1 MNQGLR
7 GKAIAFLVFVA
18 LWLDGSFYPLILL
31 PLLFVLLFE
40 RESLGKI
47 GLGGSGLRRSLLL
60 GTGVGSAVSSIYY
73 PVFVHYLPKRMWEG
87 LGLFALL
94 TDLVWY
100 PLYEEVAYR
109 GFFLGS
115 FADLGE
121 GFSGRNLV
129 LNLVQALFFVLV
141 HQNHIRAGLWL
152 LLIPIFALGFCMGL
166 VFLRTRNIAGCVLG
180 HSLVN
185 GVAHLFR
192 ILTVGIL

>member
-1 MNQGLR
+1 MNRGLR
-7 GKAIAFLVFVA
+7 GKALAFLVFVA

-31 PLLFVLLFE
+31 PLLFVLLYE
-40 RESLGKI
+40 REGLGKI
-47 GLGGSGLRRSLLL
+47 GLGGMGLRRSLLL
-60 GTGVGSAVSSIYY
+60 GAGVGSAVSVIYY
-73 PVFVHYLPKRMWEG
+73 PVFVHYLPRRTWEG
-87 LGLFALL
+87 LGLLALL

-121 GFSGRNLV
+121 GFSWRNLA

-152 LLIPIFALGFCMGL
+152 LLIPVFALGFAMGL
-166 VFLRTRNIAGCVLG
+166 VFLRTRNLAGCILG
-180 HSLVN
+180 HSLAN
-185 GVAHLFR
+185 GVAHVFR
-192 ILTVGIL
+192 ILTIRI

>member
-1 MNQGLR
+1 LNQGLR
-7 GKAIAFLVFVA
+7 GKAIAFLVFMA

-60 GTGVGSAVSSIYY
+60 GTVVGSAVSAIYY
-73 PVFVHYLPKRMWEG
+73 PVFVHYLPGRMWEG

-115 FADLGE
+115 FADLVKGSQ
-121 GFSGRNLV
+121 GVISSSTSSKRSSSSWCIRTISGPV
-129 LNLVQALFFVLV
+129 
-141 HQNHIRAGLWL
+141 
-152 LLIPIFALGFCMGL
+152 C
-166 VFLRTRNIAGCVLG
+166 GCCSSRSSRWG
-180 HSLVN
+180 S
-185 GVAHLFR
+185 AWA
-192 ILTVGIL
+192 

>member
-1 MNQGLR
+1 LNRGLK
-7 GKAIAFLVFVA
+7 GKVLAFLVFVA

-31 PLLFVLLFE
+31 PILFVLLYE
-40 RESLGKI
+40 REGLGKI
-47 GLGGSGLRRSLLL
+47 GLGGSGLSRSLLL
-60 GTGVGSAVSSIYY
+60 GAGVGTAVSAIYY
-73 PVFVHYLPKRMWEG
+73 PIFVHYLSRRMWEG
-87 LGLFALL
+87 LGLLALF

-115 FADLGE
+115 FANPGE
-121 GFSGRNLV
+121 GFSGRNLS

-152 LLIPIFALGFCMGL
+152 LLIPVFALGFAMGL

-180 HSLVN
+180 HSFVN
-185 GVAHLFR
+185 GVAHVFR
-192 ILTVGIL
+192 ILTVGIG

>member
-1 MNQGLR
+1 M
-7 GKAIAFLVFVA
+7 AFLVFVA

-31 PLLFVLLFE
+31 PFLFVLLYE
-40 RESLGKI
+40 REGLGEI

-60 GTGVGSAVSSIYY
+60 GAVVGSAVSAIYY
-73 PVFVHYLPKRMWEG
+73 PVFVHYLPGRTWGG
-87 LGLFALL
+87 LGLFALF

-109 GFFLGS
+109 GFFLGA
-115 FADLGE
+115 FADPGE
-121 GFSGRNLV
+121 GFSGRSLA

-152 LLIPIFALGFCMGL
+152 LLIPVFALGFSMGL

-185 GVAHLFR
+185 GVAHVFR
-192 ILTVGIL
+192 ILTVGIG